1 MSASQNTNP
10 SSSLGAELPVEASEG
25 QWPIKRLM
33 TVFFLLT
40 AAGLTWLLM
49 RNGDANFLEVGLLQ
63 IVSRPGLLLLLVVLL
78 LLEWYSDYL
87 RYYVLAR
94 YLGVSMP
101 FRFGIKIVF
110 ANLFFSYLTPGA
122 TFGAPVTIYMMK
134 KNGAKLPNAI
144 ALAVIKSFLLFFV
157 MLAGGVVVFLFGD
170 FALSLSTQRL
180 LWVCAG
186 FISLLLVLLLVII
199 FRPKVASRWNAF
211 LFEKMRAFAL
221 HRNHPVDRLQ
231 RMEQGFNTT
240 LQAFATFGASGFW
253 AIFLAIFTT
262 CLNLFF
268 VFAISVTLLFALG
281 FEISSSQA
289 WYYSFLYYF
298 LIAFAPT
305 PGASGLAEGGGY
317 LFFQHLGPMSLVS
330 SYVVLWRLLTC
341 YLVIA
346 IGAFLFLRFVR
357 DVQLKDIQTI
367 DSPLVVPTLTP
378 QLVELRDIPPENQT
392 DTEPPSS

>member
-1 MSASQNTNP
+1 MSD
-10 SSSLGAELPVEASEG
+10 SSSPNTPHELSSTESAEG

-49 RNGDANFLEVGLLQ
+49 RSGDMSFLEVGMLQ
-63 IVSRPGLLLLLVVLL
+63 ILSRPWLVALLVALL

-94 YLGVSMP
+94 YLGVEMP
-101 FRFGIKIVF
+101 LRFGIKVVF

-144 ALAVIKSFLLFFV
+144 ALAVIKSFMLFFV
-157 MLAGGVVVFLFGD
+157 MIAGGVFVFLFGD
-170 FALSLSTQRL
+170 FALSPATQKL

-186 FISLLLVLLLVII
+186 FISLLLMLLMVII
-199 FRPKVASRWNAF
+199 FRPDVASRWNSR
-211 LFEKMRAFAL
+211 LFNGMRAFAL
-221 HRNHPVDRLQ
+221 RRNHPIERLN
-231 RMEQGFNTT
+231 RIEEGFNTT

-262 CLNLFF
+262 SLNLFF

-281 FEISSSQA
+281 FQITSNQA

-317 LFFQHLGPMSLVS
+317 LFFQHLGSPSLVS

-357 DVQLKDIQTI
+357 DVKLNDLTNLHEE
-367 DSPLVVPTLTP
+367 SSLPTLEP
-378 QLVELRDIPPENQT
+378 KLVELRDIPPEA
-392 DTEPPSS
+392 EEHSKPPMN

>member
-1 MSASQNTNP
+1 M
-10 SSSLGAELPVEASEG
+10 
-25 QWPIKRLM
+25 
-33 TVFFLLT
+33 
-40 AAGLTWLLM
+40 
-49 RNGDANFLEVGLLQ
+49 
-63 IVSRPGLLLLLVVLL
+63 LLVSLL

-186 FISLLLVLLLVII
+186 VISLLLMLLLVII
-199 FRPKVASRWNAF
+199 FRPQVASRWNAF
-211 LFEKMRAFAL
+211 LFKKMRAFAL
-221 HRNHPVDRLQ
+221 RRNHPTDRLH
-231 RMEQGFNTT
+231 RMEQGFDTT
-240 LQAFATFGASGFW
+240 LQAFAIFGNSGFL

-262 CLNLFF
+262 CVNLFF

-317 LFFQHLGPMSLVS
+317 LFFQHLAPMPLVS

-346 IGAFLFLRFVR
+346 IGAFLFLRFVQ
-357 DVQLKDIQTI
+357 DVQPKDIRAMG
-367 DSPLVVPTLTP
+367 DSLSTQEFSP
-378 QLVELRDIPPENQT
+378 QLVELHDPPPEN
-392 DTEPPSS
+392 EESSEPSSS